1 MLHATSTKENEIKII
16 DDAVYFEWDR
26 KIKTLVVYK
35 IHKSKQDES
44 DPRCRT
50 SEMEVIG
57 KFEDVKSAMILKETK
72 GE

>member
-1 MLHATSTKENEIKII
+1 MKII

-26 KIKTLVVYK
+26 EIKTLVVYK